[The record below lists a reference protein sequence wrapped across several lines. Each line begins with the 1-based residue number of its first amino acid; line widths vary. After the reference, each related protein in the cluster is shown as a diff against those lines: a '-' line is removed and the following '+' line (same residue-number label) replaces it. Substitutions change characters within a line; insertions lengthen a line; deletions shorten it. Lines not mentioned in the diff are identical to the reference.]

1 MDEPEV
7 LARKLIERIVEG
19 RIADRR
25 DLEEEKRK
33 LSKELGLTSIPS
45 APFILSHAT
54 AREREFLIPLLQL
67 KPSRT
72 ASGVAVVAV
81 QTSPSQTC
89 PGSCV
94 FCPDFPHAS
103 KSYTGNE
110 PASMRAIQC
119 NYDPGLQVSSRLKQ
133 LTAMGHPTSK
143 VELIVQGATFPAMD
157 LEYRRWFMARCLDA
171 MSGQDRPGSLRSAI
185 SGAEDGPSRPV
196 GITFETRPD
205 WCGGDRVEAMLALG
219 GTRVEIG
226 VQTLSDEVYNA
237 TRRGHSVADVAR
249 AFESS
254 RRRGMKICAHM
265 MMGLPGSDESTD
277 LESFRIL
284 FMDSSYAPDEL
295 KIYPTL
301 VIDGTELYRMWKGGD
316 YEPMTDDQVADLLV
330 RIKEMVPPWVRI
342 KRVMRDIPSRMIVA
356 GPRSSDM
363 RSRVQEAMRASG
375 RKCRCIRCREVSRAL
390 VAPGDLFPV
399 ERTYRVAGGEEI
411 FLSYEDEMETLAAFL
426 RLSVHEDGKC
436 HVRELHTYGRAVD
449 VGYEPSRDDF
459 QHRGMGRSLLS
470 MAEERAV
477 ERGSEGLSITSGI
490 GARRYYRELGYT
502 LDGPYMVKPL
512 ASSRSGR

>member
-1 MDEPEV
+1 VAEPED
-7 LARKLIERIVEG
+7 LARKLIDRILEG
-19 RIADRR
+19 RIVDRR
-25 DLEEEKRK
+25 GLEEEKRK
-33 LSKELGLTSIPS
+33 LCKELGLPGIPS
-45 APFILSHAT
+45 LPFILSHAT
-54 AREREFLIPLLQL
+54 AQEREDLLPLLQL

-94 FCPDFPHAS
+94 FCPDFPLAS

-119 NYDPGLQVSSRLKQ
+119 DYDPGLQVSSRLEQ
-133 LTAMGHPTSK
+133 LSAMGHSTSK

-171 MSGQDRPGSLRSAI
+171 I
-185 SGAEDGPSRPV
+185 SGHVEPGTLGCSISRAENSASRPV

-205 WCGGDRVEAMLALG
+205 WCSVDIVEAMLALG

-226 VQTLSDEVYNA
+226 VQTLSEEVYRA
-237 TRRGHSVADVAR
+237 TGRGHSVAQVAQ

-254 RRRGMKICAHM
+254 RGRGMKVCAHM

-277 LESFRIL
+277 LESFRRL
-284 FMDSSYAPDEL
+284 FTDPGYSPDEL

-301 VIDGTELYRMWKGGD
+301 VIEGTELHGMWKKGE
-316 YEPMTDDQVADLLV
+316 YEPLTDDQVADLLV
-330 RIKEMVPPWVRI
+330 KVKEMVPPWVRI
-342 KRVMRDIPSRMIVA
+342 KRVMRDIPSKMIAA

-363 RSRVQEAMRASG
+363 RSRVQDRMRSSG
-375 RKCRCIRCREVSRAL
+375 SVCRCIRCREVSRAWR
-390 VAPGDLFPV
+390 APGNVIPV
-399 ERTYRVAGGEEI
+399 ERSYRVTGGNEI
-411 FLSYEDEMETLAAFL
+411 FLSYEDERETLAAFL
-426 RLSVHEDGKC
+426 RLSVRDDGSC

-449 VGYEPSRDDF
+449 IGQEPSRDDY
-459 QHRGMGRSLLS
+459 QHRGLGRSLLS
-470 MAEERAV
+470 IAEEKAID
-477 ERGSEGLSITSGI
+477 RGSEVLKITSGI
-490 GARRYYRELGYT
+490 GTRGYYRKLGYI
-502 LDGPYMVKPL
+502 LGEPYMVKLL
-512 ASSRSGR
+512 ASSRSG